1 MGHDTP
7 QPHTVQMRPVAVF
20 DYDGTCI
27 SGQSGLLI
35 ARWLLRKKYLSLRSA
50 AGLAWW
56 GFRYKFHLPYR
67 EERSRELIFH
77 DLAPLGSEQIHSI
90 MVDFHREV
98 LLPLYRPAALREI
111 AERNE
116 QGCATVIISATFEDI
131 AKEASLYLGTD
142 GFVAT
147 QMECDGFG
155 QYTGNVLGKVITDEA
170 KVEAVRQWADEFI
183 GKDSWNLMYA
193 YGDHHSDVDLLI
205 EAAHPVAVCPGPT
218 LRKTA
223 HKKHWPIVDWKVD

>member
-193 YGDHHSDVDLLI
+193 YGDHHSDINLLS
-205 EAAHPVAVCPGPT
+205 EAICPVAVCPGPT
-218 LRKTA
+218 LLKAA
-223 HKKHWPIVDWKVD
+223 HKNDWPVANWEVG

>member
-1 MGHDTP
+1 
-7 QPHTVQMRPVAVF
+7 
-20 DYDGTCI
+20 
-27 SGQSGLLI
+27 
-35 ARWLLRKKYLSLRSA
+35 
-50 AGLAWW
+50 
-56 GFRYKFHLPYR
+56 
-67 EERSRELIFH
+67 
-77 DLAPLGSEQIHSI
+77 
-90 MVDFHREV
+90 
-98 LLPLYRPAALREI
+98 
-111 AERNE
+111 
-116 QGCATVIISATFEDI
+116 
-131 AKEASLYLGTD
+131 
-142 GFVAT
+142 
-147 QMECDGFG
+147 MECDGFG